1 MNSDAPHSVK
11 YRKQSEALELT
22 WADGSKSSISGQ
34 ALRRYCACSV
44 CRAKNQVGV
53 DVITDRAQVS
63 NIVPMGTS
71 GIQVMFADGHDKGI
85 YPWPYL
91 RAIASN
97 RAMELI
103 N

>member
-1 MNSDAPHSVK
+1 MNLDAPHSVK
-11 YRKQSEALELT
+11 YKKQSEALELI

-34 ALRRYCACSV
+34 ALRRYCA
-44 CRAKNQVGV
+44 
-53 DVITDRAQVS
+53 
-63 NIVPMGTS
+63 MGTS
-71 GIQVMFADGHDKGI
+71 GIQVIFADGHDKGI

-91 RAIASN
+91 QAIAAN